1 MRCFIALE
9 PESAWLETLEAA
21 CGPLRARLSGW
32 RWTRK
37 EGRHLTLAFLGEI
50 GEEGSAALEAAREAV
65 RAATGFPAPEIRFD
79 RLVLLPSR
87 RKPRV
92 LALGADRASDG
103 VRRVAAIRSRVGE
116 ALAGAARSRGIANPD
131 AEAGRPFLCHLS
143 LARASAGPG
152 RTGAPPFDAAAEF
165 ATMPVSAQAF
175 ARFQAV
181 TLFRSVLG
189 PGGARYEPLERAILA
204 PPGAG
209 READAG

>member
-21 CGPLRARLSGW
+21 CPPLRTKLSGW

-50 GEEGSAALEAAREAV
+50 GEEGSAAVEAARAAV
-65 RAATGFPAPEIRFD
+65 RAAAGLPAPEIRFD
-79 RLVLLPSR
+79 RLILLPSA

-92 LALGADRASDG
+92 LALGASPATDG
-103 VRRVAAIRSRVGE
+103 VRAAAALRARVGE
-116 ALAGAARSRGIANPD
+116 ALAESARSRGLENPD
-131 AEAGRPFLCHLS
+131 AEAGRTFLCHLT
-143 LARASAGPG
+143 LARASPGPG
-152 RTGAPPFDAAAEF
+152 RKGAPPSDADAEF
-165 ATMPVSAQAF
+165 ATMPVSAQAP

-189 PGGARYEPLERAILA
+189 PGGARYEPLERALLA
-204 PPGAG
+204 P
-209 READAG
+209 

>member
-9 PESAWLETLEAA
+9 PEAAWLEALEAA
-21 CGPLRARLSGW
+21 CASLRAKLSGW

-50 GEEGSAALEAAREAV
+50 GEEGSAGVEAAREAV
-65 RAATGFPAPEIRFD
+65 RAAAVFQAPEIRLD
-79 RLVLLPSR
+79 RLLALPSR

-92 LALGADRASDG
+92 LALGADGNSDG
-103 VRRVAAIRSRVGE
+103 VRVAAAIRTRVGA
-116 ALAGAARSRGIANPD
+116 ALADAARARGIANPD